1 MPRRFI
7 HPKKQGLIIMHYP
20 ALFFLLLFLAL
31 LWPLSLW
38 HRRCTTLSPAVFA
51 GLLLGV
57 VYGALL
63 QLTAGW
69 VGNTDRLLSW
79 IQVLGDGYIN
89 LLHLLVMPLVLVS
102 ILGAV
107 VQVSNTRSLGKI
119 SLSVLTILLGTTAIA
134 ALVGI
139 WMAQLFG
146 LSAEGLVEGA
156 RETARAQLLNQRI
169 GQVDDLSIPKIL
181 ISFIPENIFADL
193 AGSRDTSVIAVVI
206 FAVLLGLAALAV
218 GRENPQQGAAIENFV
233 GIARAWVMK
242 LVRLI
247 MAFTP
252 YGVMALVA
260 SLIANSS
267 WADIFNLLNFVLAS
281 FAAILI
287 MFFVHGL
294 LLLLINRSN
303 PLQYFSKVWPVL
315 VFAFSSRSSA
325 ATIPLNIETQID
337 KLHNSPA
344 VANFSASFGATIGQN
359 GCAGIYPAMLAIMVA
374 IPMGI
379 NVLDPLWLGTLV
391 LVVVISSFGIAG
403 VGGGATF
410 AALVVLP
417 AMGLPITIVALL
429 ISVEPLIDM
438 ARTALNV
445 NGAMVAGTL
454 TQGWLGDQSTPEEED
469 KT

>member
-1 MPRRFI
+1 
-7 HPKKQGLIIMHYP
+7 MHYS
-20 ALFFLLLFLAL
+20 ALLFLLLFLAL

-38 HRRCTTLSPAVFA
+38 HRKCSTLSPVVFFGLSLGVLYGASLQLAA
-51 GLLLGV
+51 GWIGDKNWLLG
-57 VYGALL
+57 
-63 QLTAGW
+63 
-69 VGNTDRLLSW
+69 W
-79 IQVLGDGYIN
+79 IGVLGNGYIN
-89 LLHLLVMPLVLVS
+89 LLHVLVMPLVLVS

-139 WMAQLFG
+139 WMAQLFH
-146 LSAEGLVEGA
+146 LSAEGLVAGA
-156 RETARAQLLNQRI
+156 REAARVQVLDQRI
-169 GQVDDLSIPKIL
+169 GQMGDLSIPKIL

-218 GRENPQQGAAIENFV
+218 GKENPQQGAAIEKFV

-260 SLIANSS
+260 SLIASSS
-267 WADIFNLLNFVLAS
+267 WADIFNLLSFVVAS
-281 FAAILI
+281 FAAILV
-287 MFFVHGL
+287 MFVVHGL
-294 LLLLINRSN
+294 LLLLVNRSN
-303 PLQYFSKVWPVL
+303 PLEYFSKVWPVL

-379 NVLDPLWLGTLV
+379 NVLDPLWLATLV

-445 NGAMVAGTL
+445 NGSMVAGTL
-454 TQGWLGDQSTPEEED
+454 TEGWLSDSHSPKEGD

>member
-1 MPRRFI
+1 
-7 HPKKQGLIIMHYP
+7 MHYS
-20 ALFFLLLFLAL
+20 ALLFLLLFLAL

-38 HRRCTTLSPAVFA
+38 HRKCSTLSPVVFFGLSLGVLYGASLQLAA
-51 GLLLGV
+51 GWIGDKNWLLG
-57 VYGALL
+57 
-63 QLTAGW
+63 
-69 VGNTDRLLSW
+69 W
-79 IQVLGDGYIN
+79 IGVLGNGYIN

-139 WMAQLFG
+139 WMAQLFH
-146 LSAEGLVEGA
+146 LSAEGLVAGA
-156 RETARAQLLNQRI
+156 QEAARIQVLDQRI
-169 GQVDDLSIPKIL
+169 GQVGDLSIPKIL

-218 GRENPQQGAAIENFV
+218 GKENPQQGAAIEKFV

-260 SLIANSS
+260 SLIASSS
-267 WADIFNLLNFVLAS
+267 WADIFNLLNFVVAS
-281 FAAILI
+281 FAAILV
-287 MFFVHGL
+287 MFVVHGL
-294 LLLLINRSN
+294 LLLLVNRSN
-303 PLQYFSKVWPVL
+303 PLEYFSKVWPVL

-379 NVLDPLWLGTLV
+379 NVLDPLWLATLV

-445 NGAMVAGTL
+445 NGSMVAGTL
-454 TQGWLGDQSTPEEED
+454 TEGWLSDNHSAKERD